1 MIPFRI
7 GVALVAV
14 ASSLFCVDPA
24 AAESWVLWK
33 KADVTE
39 MFGRAK
45 DKTTVTS
52 VSVFETKTA
61 CLTKAKDYALGESGK
76 PFNADGGVHEMGN
89 GQGFAFTFVGPMA
102 PGPGRVE
109 MISFQCWPVGV
120 TPQ

>member
-1 MIPFRI
+1 MIPFRV
-7 GVALVAV
+7 GTVALA
-14 ASSLFCVDPA
+14 ALAGSLFCVTPA

-33 KADVTE
+33 KANVTE

-52 VSVFETKTA
+52 VSVFETKST
-61 CLTKAKDYALGESGK
+61 CLEKAKDYALGESGK

-89 GQGFAFTFVGPMA
+89 GQGFAFTSVGPMA
-102 PGPGRVE
+102 TGRVE